1 MSEPGTLADRLDM
14 PVASKDDRR
23 DTRPGVL
30 RSLASKFSL
39 FTATLVFWVVVTL
52 LAYNL
57 RQDNF
62 DVGKGLL
69 LCVVVML
76 VSGTISRF
84 TIRLLARPLK
94 LLQAGITSVR
104 DGYLEPIQVS
114 RTGDEIE
121 FLGES
126 FNGMIEALAASR
138 KEIREHQELL
148 EQRIKERTEQ
158 FEEATRH
165 AQAAN
170 QAKTEFLANVSNEL
184 RTPMHGIV
192 GMLDNVLEKHL
203 PSDQIEELQTA
214 HRCAFSMLSSLN
226 DILDLS
232 KIESGKLTLEKAPFD
247 VRAAAMECIK
257 AHQPMEPR
265 NGIEL
270 GLEVAPEVPAQIA
283 GDSLRIRQILS
294 SLIGNAVKCTERG
307 SVGVRI
313 DGRVSGVNEFSLR
326 IAVRDTG
333 TGIPADRLLSVFDK
347 FNQAEG
353 GTGLGLAIAQ
363 KLVELH
369 GGEIHVE
376 SELGCGSTFVVTL
389 PCAVVGKLPGGAQ
402 IQDPPQRPNVAP
414 APGRLLVVEDNQVN
428 QKVVTAVLRKRGFVI
443 ELANDG
449 REALA
454 KLESGGDFD
463 LILMDVQMPGLDGL
477 EATRLIRKD
486 ERWKALPIV
495 AMTAHAMTGDKERCL
510 EAGMNGY
517 ISKPVHPSH
526 LLTTVDEFL
535 GNRTLVQQPVAH
547 ARGSET
553 L

>member
-1 MSEPGTLADRLDM
+1 M
-14 PVASKDDRR
+14 PVASKDGRADA
-23 DTRPGVL
+23 RPGVL
-30 RSLASKFSL
+30 RSLASKFSI

-69 LCVVVML
+69 LCVVVIL
-76 VSGTISRF
+76 VSGAISRF

-94 LLQAGITSVR
+94 LLQAGIASVR
-104 DGYLEPIQVS
+104 NGCLEPIQVS

-126 FNGMIEALAASR
+126 FNGMIEALTASR

-148 EQRIKERTEQ
+148 ERRIKERTEQ
-158 FEEATRH
+158 LEEATRQ

-170 QAKTEFLANVSNEL
+170 QAKTEFLANVSEEL
-184 RTPMHGIV
+184 RTPMSGII
-192 GMLDNVLEKHL
+192 GLLDMALEKHL
-203 PSDQIEELQTA
+203 PPEQMDELQTA
-214 HRCAFSMLSSLN
+214 QRCAFSLLSSLS
-226 DILDLS
+226 DFLDLS
-232 KIESGKLTLEKAPFD
+232 KIESGKITLVQAPFD
-247 VRAAAMECIK
+247 PRAAAQECVHAEQVK
-257 AHQPMEPR
+257 SRR
-265 NGIEL
+265 NGIDL
-270 GLEVAPEVPAQIA
+270 RLEVTPEVPAQVT
-283 GDSLRIRQILS
+283 GDGPRIRQIIS
-294 SLIGNAVKCTERG
+294 NLISNAVKSTERG

-313 DGRVSGVNEFSLR
+313 DGRFSGSNQFLMR
-326 IAVRDTG
+326 IAVHDTG
-333 TGIPADRLLSVFDK
+333 TGVPADRLLPSLDK
-347 FNQAEG
+347 RNGADRG
-353 GTGLGLAIAQ
+353 AGLPLAIAQ

-376 SELGCGSTFVVTL
+376 SELGCGSTCIVTL
-389 PCAVVGKLPGGAQ
+389 PCAIASGTAAPNPEAPLPNTTSAS
-402 IQDPPQRPNVAP
+402 R
-414 APGRLLVVEDNQVN
+414 RLLVVEDNLVN
-428 QKVVTAVLRKRGFVI
+428 QKVVTAVLRKRGFAI

-454 KLESGGDFD
+454 KLESGVDFD

-477 EATRLIRKD
+477 EATRIIRKD
-486 ERWKALPIV
+486 QRWKALPIV

-526 LLTTVDEFL
+526 LLATVDEFL
-535 GNRTLVQQPVAH
+535 AH
-547 ARGSET
+547 RSAVR
-553 L
+553 

>member
-1 MSEPGTLADRLDM
+1 M
-14 PVASKDDRR
+14 PVASKDGRG

-30 RSLASKFSL
+30 RSLASKFSI

-69 LCVVVML
+69 LCVVVIL
-76 VSGTISRF
+76 VSGAISRF

-94 LLQAGITSVR
+94 LLQAGIASVR
-104 DGYLEPIQVS
+104 NGSLEPIQVS

-148 EQRIKERTEQ
+148 ERRIKERTEQ
-158 FEEATRH
+158 LQEATRH

-170 QAKTEFLANVSNEL
+170 QAKTEFLASVSHQL
-184 RTPMHGIV
+184 RTPMNGII
-192 GMLDNVLEKHL
+192 GMLDIALDKHL
-203 PSDQIEELQTA
+203 PSEQVEELQTA
-214 HRCAFSMLSSLN
+214 HRCAFSLLSSLN
-226 DILDLS
+226 DLLDLS
-232 KIESGKLTLEKAPFD
+232 KIESGKMTLEKAPFD
-247 VRAAAMECIK
+247 IRTAAEECIK
-257 AHQPMEPR
+257 ADRPKAASSTIQ
-265 NGIEL
+265 L
-270 GLEVAPEVPAQIA
+270 ALEVAPEVPAQLV

-294 SLIGNAVKCTERG
+294 SLIGNAVKFTEHG
-307 SVGVRI
+307 SVEVRI
-313 DGRVSGVNEFSLR
+313 DGHASRSGEFLMR

-333 TGIPADRLLSVFDK
+333 SGIPADRLLSVFDNL
-347 FNQAEG
+347 NQAG
-353 GTGLGLAIAQ
+353 GGADLGLAITQ

-389 PCAVVGKLPGGAQ
+389 PCAIASGKIQELSQPTSGNTTPG
-402 IQDPPQRPNVAP
+402 
-414 APGRLLVVEDNQVN
+414 PGRLLVVEDNQVN

-454 KLESGGDFD
+454 KLESGADFD

-486 ERWKALPIV
+486 QRWKGLPIV

-535 GNRTLVQQPVAH
+535 ANRSLA
-547 ARGSET
+547 S
-553 L
+553 

>member
-1 MSEPGTLADRLDM
+1 M
-14 PVASKDDRR
+14 
-23 DTRPGVL
+23 
-30 RSLASKFSL
+30 
-39 FTATLVFWVVVTL
+39 

-69 LCVVVML
+69 LCVVVIL
-76 VSGTISRF
+76 VSGAISRF

-94 LLQAGITSVR
+94 LLQAGIASVR
-104 DGYLEPIQVS
+104 NGSLEPIQVS

-148 EQRIKERTEQ
+148 ERRIKERTEQ
-158 FEEATRH
+158 LEEATRH

-170 QAKTEFLANVSNEL
+170 QAKTEFLASVSHEL
-184 RTPMHGIV
+184 RTPMNGII
-192 GMLDNVLEKHL
+192 GMLEITLEKHL
-203 PSDQIEELQTA
+203 PPEQVEELQTA
-214 HRCAFSMLSSLN
+214 HRCALSLLSSLN
-226 DILDLS
+226 DFLDLS

-247 VRAAAMECIK
+247 VRTAAGECIK
-257 AHQPMEPR
+257 TDQPKAAR
-265 NGIEL
+265 GSIQL
-270 GLEVAPEVPAQIA
+270 ALEVAPQVPAQIV

-294 SLIGNAVKCTERG
+294 SLIGNAVKFTEHG

-313 DGRVSGVNEFSLR
+313 DGHVSRPGEFLMR

-333 TGIPADRLLSVFDK
+333 SGIPADRLLSIFDK
-347 FNQAEG
+347 LNQAYG
-353 GTGLGLAIAQ
+353 GTDLGLAITQ

-389 PCAVVGKLPGGAQ
+389 PCAIASGK
-402 IQDPPQRPNVAP
+402 IQELSQPTSGNATP
-414 APGRLLVVEDNQVN
+414 APSRLLVVEDNQVN

-454 KLESGGDFD
+454 KLEAGGDFD
-463 LILMDVQMPGLDGL
+463 LVLMDVQMPGLDGL

-486 ERWKALPIV
+486 QRWKALPIV

-535 GNRTLVQQPVAH
+535 ANRSLA
-547 ARGSET
+547 S
-553 L
+553 

>member
-1 MSEPGTLADRLDM
+1 MA
-14 PVASKDDRR
+14 VASRDGRA

-30 RSLASKFSL
+30 RSLASKFSI

-62 DVGKGLL
+62 DVSKGLL
-69 LCVVVML
+69 LCVVVIL
-76 VSGTISRF
+76 VSGAISRF

-94 LLQAGITSVR
+94 LLQAGIASVR
-104 DGYLEPIQVS
+104 NGGLEPIQVS

-148 EQRIKERTEQ
+148 ERRIKERTEQ
-158 FEEATRH
+158 LEEATRH

-170 QAKTEFLANVSNEL
+170 QAKTDFLANVSHEL
-184 RTPMHGIV
+184 RAPLNEIMGR
-192 GMLDNVLEKHL
+192 LDIALEKHL
-203 PSDQIEELQTA
+203 PPEQLEELQTA
-214 HRCAFSMLSSLN
+214 HRCAFSLLSSLN

-232 KIESGKLTLEKAPFD
+232 KIESGKMTLEKAPFD
-247 VRAAAMECIK
+247 VRTAAQECMQADQPK
-257 AHQPMEPR
+257 AAG
-265 NGIEL
+265 NGIQL
-270 GLEVAPEVPAQIA
+270 GLEVAAEVPAQVV

-294 SLIGNAVKCTERG
+294 SLIANAVKFTEHG

-313 DGRVSGVNEFSLR
+313 DGRVSRPGEFLLR
-326 IAVRDTG
+326 ITVRHDG

-347 FNQAEG
+347 LNQADG
-353 GTGLGLAIAQ
+353 GTDLPLAITQ

-389 PCAVVGKLPGGAQ
+389 PCAAAPIHELPKT
-402 IQDPPQRPNVAP
+402 PPPNGT
-414 APGRLLVVEDNQVN
+414 PGPRRLLVVEDNQVN

-454 KLESGGDFD
+454 KLEAGGDFD
-463 LILMDVQMPGLDGL
+463 LVLMDVQMPGLDGL

-486 ERWKALPIV
+486 PRWKGLPIV

-535 GNRTLVQQPVAH
+535 ANRSLV
-547 ARGSET
+547 S
-553 L
+553 

>member
-1 MSEPGTLADRLDM
+1 M
-14 PVASKDDRR
+14 PVASKDGRGDA
-23 DTRPGVL
+23 RPGVL
-30 RSLASKFSL
+30 RSLASKFSI

-69 LCVVVML
+69 LCVVVIL
-76 VSGTISRF
+76 VSGAISRF

-94 LLQAGITSVR
+94 LLQAGIASVR
-104 DGYLEPIQVS
+104 KGCLEPIQVS

-126 FNGMIEALAASR
+126 FNGMIEALTASR

-148 EQRIKERTEQ
+148 ERRIKERTEQ
-158 FEEATRH
+158 LEEATRQ

-170 QAKTEFLANVSNEL
+170 QAKTEFLANVSEEL
-184 RTPMHGIV
+184 RTPMNGII
-192 GMLDNVLEKHL
+192 GTLDMVLGKHL
-203 PSDQIEELQTA
+203 PPEQLDELQTA
-214 HRCAFSMLSSLN
+214 QRCAFSLLSSLN
-226 DILDLS
+226 DFLDLS
-232 KIESGKLTLEKAPFD
+232 KIESGKITLVQAPFD
-247 VRAAAMECIK
+247 IRAAALECVSAEQIK
-257 AHQPMEPR
+257 KSAR
-265 NGIEL
+265 IGIKL
-270 GLEVAPEVPAQIA
+270 GVEVAPEVPAQVT
-283 GDSLRIRQILS
+283 GDGPLIRQIIS
-294 SLIGNAVKCTERG
+294 NLIANAVKSTERG

-313 DGRVSGVNEFSLR
+313 DGRFSGSSQFLMR
-326 IAVRDTG
+326 IAVHDTG
-333 TGIPADRLLSVFDK
+333 TGIPADRLLSVFDNR
-347 FNQAEG
+347 NQSDG
-353 GTGLGLAIAQ
+353 GTGLPLVIAR

-376 SELGCGSTFVVTL
+376 SELGCGSTFIVTL
-389 PCAVVGKLPGGAQ
+389 PCAIASGTAASSSEAPLPKTAS
-402 IQDPPQRPNVAP
+402 AP
-414 APGRLLVVEDNQVN
+414 SRLLVVEDNQVN
-428 QKVVTAVLRKRGFVI
+428 QKVVTAVLRKRGFAI

-454 KLESGGDFD
+454 KLESGANFD

-486 ERWKALPIV
+486 QRWKALPIV

-526 LLTTVDEFL
+526 LLATVDEFL
-535 GNRTLVQQPVAH
+535 AQRSVGR
-547 ARGSET
+547 
-553 L
+553 